1 MWRDDWLPPGSW
13 LRRVDVR
20 VKGAWLMLAAALA
33 FFWED
38 VRLQAGLLAVMVA
51 VALMAGLSRRYLLRM
66 TAFLLPLMVLSL
78 LTQALFGE
86 ALLWRKLGRA
96 PTVLFSLPEWLPW
109 LGGHPLWREG
119 VRYGLGIAAKTMTM
133 ALAAPL
139 LFLSSG
145 MDEMLAALRAMRFP
159 YRLAFVFASAMHF
172 FPLLFEEAR
181 EIVEAQRTRGLAP
194 EEMGL
199 RGKVAFYGRIAVP
212 LILGAMVRA
221 QRMEMVLQAKG
232 FSLQGERTSLHEVR
246 LRRWERAALI
256 GAAMAGLMALVG
268 YLRWGWGRFV
278 G

>member
-1 MWRDDWLPPGSW
+1 MWWDDWLPPGSW

-20 VKGAWLMLAAALA
+20 VKGAWLLLAAGLA

-38 VRLQAGLLAVMVA
+38 GRLQAGLLAVMVA
-51 VALMAGLSRRYLLRM
+51 VALTAGLSRRYLLRM
-66 TAFLLPLMVLSL
+66 TAFLLPLMALSV

-96 PTVLFSLPEWLPW
+96 PTVLLSLPEWLPW

-119 VRYGLGIAAKTMTM
+119 MRYGLVIAAKTMTM

-145 MDEMLAALRAMRFP
+145 MDEVLAALLAMRLP
-159 YRLAFVFASAMHF
+159 YRLAFVFASAVHS
-172 FPLLFEEAR
+172 FPLLFDEAR

-194 EEMGL
+194 EELGL
-199 RGKVAFYGRIAVP
+199 SAKVAFYGRIAVP

-232 FSLQGERTSLHEVR
+232 FSPDGRRTALHEVR
-246 LRRWERAALI
+246 LRRWEWAALI
-256 GAAMAGLMALVG
+256 GAAMAGLVALVG